1 MARNK
6 VFLTHCSKSHLLESS
21 LSMLRSHHGGRPAY
35 PVNAKD
41 PMHTDTITAVNAPN
55 QFVDLGDRRLAYRS
69 LGSGKPIVLCV
80 RFRGNMDAWDPA
92 FLDALAAEGL
102 RVITFDYAGWG
113 LSSGERQLNPAL
125 LARDAIDLLTALDL
139 HDAVIGGWSLGG
151 MVAQIVLA
159 TAPQRLSHA
168 VLIGTT
174 PPGPLVKEGEALF
187 NETAA
192 IPGSS
197 VERDTILFFEPASD
211 TSRAAAQA
219 SYERIHQRT
228 EGRSPEIDAAWA
240 AGILGPKPR
249 NPAFPA
255 PQVLEA
261 LKRTAL
267 PILHIGAD
275 HDIVFPIENWY
286 ALNPQLRTL
295 QLMTFPQA
303 GHAPHHQYP
312 QAAARHI
319 GTFIHDATR
328 KEPQ

>member
-1 MARNK
+1 M
-6 VFLTHCSKSHLLESS
+6 
-21 LSMLRSHHGGRPAY
+21 
-35 PVNAKD
+35 NAASD
-41 PMHTDTITAVNAPN
+41 RITAVNAPN

-69 LGSGKPIVLCV
+69 IGTGKPIVLCV

-92 FLDALAAEGL
+92 FLDALAANGL

-113 LSSGERQLNPAL
+113 LSTGERQLNPAV
-125 LARDAIDLLTALDL
+125 LAKDAADLIAALNL
-139 HDAVIGGWSLGG
+139 HDVIIGGWSLGG

-159 TAPQRLSHA
+159 MYPQGLSHA
-168 VLIGTT
+168 VLIATT

-197 VERDTILFFEPASD
+197 IDTNTILFFEPASEP
-211 TSRAAAQA
+211 SRAAARA
-219 SYERIHQRT
+219 SYARINQRT

-240 AGILGPKPR
+240 AAILGPKPR

-261 LKRTAL
+261 MKRTTL

-295 QLMTFPQA
+295 QLLTFPQA
-303 GHAPHHQYP
+303 GHGPQHQYP
-312 QAAARHI
+312 EAAASYI
-319 GTFIHDATR
+319 ATFARTTSAA
-328 KEPQ
+328 

>member
-1 MARNK
+1 M
-6 VFLTHCSKSHLLESS
+6 TTTT
-21 LSMLRSHHGGRPAY
+21 PAASAAD
-35 PVNAKD
+35 V
-41 PMHTDTITAVNAPN
+41 PN

-69 LGSGKPIVLCV
+69 IGSGKPILLCV

-92 FLDALAAEGL
+92 FLDALAAQGL

-113 LSSGERQLNPAL
+113 LSTGERQLRPDV
-125 LARDAIDLLTALDL
+125 LARDAIALLEALDL
-139 HDAVIGGWSLGG
+139 RDAVIGGWSLGG

-159 TAPQRLSHA
+159 MAPQRLSHA

-187 NETAA
+187 NQTAA

-197 VERDTILFFEPASD
+197 VERDTVLFFEPASER
-211 TSRAAAQA
+211 SRAAAAA
-219 SYERIHQRT
+219 SYERVHRRT

-240 AGILGPKPR
+240 ASILGPTPR

-261 LKRTAL
+261 LKHTSL

-275 HDIVFPIENWY
+275 HDLVFPVENWY
-286 ALNPQLRTL
+286 ALNRQLPTL
-295 QLMTFPQA
+295 QLLTFPQA
-303 GHAPHHQYP
+303 GHGPQHQYP
-312 QAAARHI
+312 EAAARHI
-319 GTFIHDATR
+319 GTFVHSTWN
-328 KEPQ
+328 

>member
-1 MARNK
+1 
-6 VFLTHCSKSHLLESS
+6 
-21 LSMLRSHHGGRPAY
+21 
-35 PVNAKD
+35 
-41 PMHTDTITAVNAPN
+41 MHTHTITAINASN
-55 QFVDLGDRRLAYRS
+55 LFADLGDCRLAYRS
-69 LGSGKPIVLCV
+69 IGTGKPIVLCA

-92 FLDALAAEGL
+92 FLDALAGEGL

-113 LSSGERQLNPAL
+113 LSGGERQLNPAL
-125 LARDAIDLLTALDL
+125 LARDAIDLMSALDL

-159 TAPQRLSHA
+159 QAPQRLSHA

-174 PPGPLVKEGEALF
+174 PPGPLMKEGEALF

-197 VERDTILFFEPASD
+197 IERDTILFFEPAS
-211 TSRAAAQA
+211 
-219 SYERIHQRT
+219 E
-228 EGRSPEIDAAWA
+228 
-240 AGILGPKPR
+240 PR

-255 PQVLEA
+255 QQVLEA

-267 PILHIGAD
+267 PILHIGAA

-286 ALNPQLRTL
+286 ALNPQLSTL
-295 QLMTFPQA
+295 QLITFPQA

-312 QAAARHI
+312 RAVARHI
-319 GTFIHDATR
+319 GTFIHNA
-328 KEPQ
+328 